1 MDLAEI
7 ARRQQ
12 AAREFTHAVDG
23 AQFTLRTLTAH
34 ERRCVLMSLV
44 ALPAAGEAQPP
55 RELGGEEL
63 EKLTRRITERSI
75 VGWQGVTLAH
85 LLPDLQA
92 DAAEASGAEPV
103 PWSAA
108 AVPLLLDQ
116 QPEWEKSLRAA
127 LAERSTPR
135 EEAIEADAKN

>member
-23 AQFTLRTLTAH
+23 AQFTLRALTAH

-44 ALPAAGEAQPP
+44 ALPAAGEEQPP

-85 LLPDLQA
+85 LLPETA
-92 DAAEASGAEPV
+92 NDAGAEPV

-116 QPEWEKSLRAA
+116 QPKWEKSLRAA
-127 LAERSTPR
+127 LAARSTPR
-135 EEAIEADAKN
+135 DEAIEADAKN